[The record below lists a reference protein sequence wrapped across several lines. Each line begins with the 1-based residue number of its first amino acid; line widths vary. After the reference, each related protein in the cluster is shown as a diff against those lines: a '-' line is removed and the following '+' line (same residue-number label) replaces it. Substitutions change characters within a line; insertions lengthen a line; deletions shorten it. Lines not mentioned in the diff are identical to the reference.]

1 MNALHREGIKQLL
14 VYISSYLFISVL
26 FCIFKIALIFLVTK
40 DFWNLAMDNQ
50 EEKNKSYW

>member
-14 VYISSYLFISVL
+14 VYISSYLFISAL